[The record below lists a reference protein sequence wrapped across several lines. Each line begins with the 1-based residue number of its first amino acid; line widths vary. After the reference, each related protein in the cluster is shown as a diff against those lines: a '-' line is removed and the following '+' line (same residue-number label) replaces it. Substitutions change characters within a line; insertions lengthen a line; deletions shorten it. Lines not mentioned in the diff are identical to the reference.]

1 MKPYYESV
9 FKFDKDLSD
18 MAILAMDGAKELG
31 EKVDYYL
38 TTWYNNEIQAHGMK
52 NTKDTFLVKSSCPR
66 FTTGDGK
73 GMVEETIR
81 GKDLYIICDVG
92 NYSLTYNMFGTPN
105 RMSPND
111 HYADLK
117 RLIGAVGGKAK
128 KITVVMPLLYGGR
141 QHRRVTR
148 ESLDCSQ
155 MLHELNTIGVSDI
168 ITFDAHDPRVQNA
181 EPLMGFDNFF
191 PTYQILKALLKKYPD
206 LDMGKE
212 NFMVVSP
219 DEGAMGRNI
228 YYASV
233 LGVDLGMF
241 YKRRDYANVVNGR
254 NPIVAHEYIGNDV
267 KDKTIFVADDIL
279 ATGDSL
285 LKLCSELKE
294 RGCGKIF
301 LCATFA
307 LFTEGL
313 DKFRKA
319 YEQGL
324 FTAVLSTNLTY
335 SYQEMIDEPWFI
347 QADMSK
353 FIAYIISACDQNLS
367 LSPLLDPHDKIHELI
382 EKYNI
387 GKPQQMTLNI
397 DGEKK

>member
-9 FKFDKDLSD
+9 FKFEKDLSN

-31 EKVDYYL
+31 DKVDYYL
-38 TTWYNNEIQAHGMK
+38 TTWYNNEMKAHGLT

-73 GMVEETIR
+73 GMVAETIR

-105 RMSPND
+105 RMSPDD

-206 LDMGKE
+206 LNMGKD
-212 NFMVVSP
+212 NFMIVSP

-335 SYQEMIDEPWFI
+335 SYQEMLDEPWFI

-353 FIAYIISACDQNLS
+353 YIAYIISACDQNLS
-367 LSPLLDPHDKIHELI
+367 LSPLLDPHDKINELI
-382 EKYNI
+382 EKYKNAQ
-387 GKPQQMTLNI
+387 PQQMTLNI
-397 DGEKK
+397 DGDK

>member
-9 FKFDKDLSD
+9 FKFEKDLSD

-31 EKVDYYL
+31 DKVDYYL
-38 TTWYNNEIQAHGMK
+38 TTWYNNEMKAHGLT

-73 GMVEETIR
+73 GMVAETIR

-105 RMSPND
+105 RMSPDD

-206 LDMGKE
+206 LNMGKD
-212 NFMVVSP
+212 NFMIVSP

-335 SYQEMIDEPWFI
+335 SYQEMLDEPWFI

-353 FIAYIISACDQNLS
+353 YIAYIISACDQNLS
-367 LSPLLDPHDKIHELI
+367 LSPLLDPHDKINELI
-382 EKYNI
+382 EKYKNAQ
-387 GKPQQMTLNI
+387 PQQMTLNI
-397 DGEKK
+397 DGDK